1 MMLIID
7 GVSHLGSIVTRVL
20 SDVISMYHTLYSHSF
35 RLFRLGVIKDRY
47 FEQVLHILNG
57 IIQIY
62 NIQGGW

>member
-20 SDVISMYHTLYSHSF
+20 SDVISMYHTLYSF
-35 RLFRLGVIKDRY
+35 RLFHLGVIKNRY

-57 IIQIY
+57 II
-62 NIQGGW
+62 